1 MDQTQPTSSEPP
13 PPTTT
18 TTPTTTTSPEQQP
31 QPQPSPPPPQQS
43 QSPPPPTPTTS
54 SSLQPLPVNPNPN
67 PKPPNLPIQS
77 QPLNLSRPQ
86 FNRPYPPFPHFSSIT
101 NHSTTSSPSIPPPQ
115 RGGMALGVPAH
126 PAPQPPSSFS
136 SLTPPSFPSQVRQ
149 SVSAMQGVGMVGAL
163 GSSSSLR
170 ATGVTA
176 SLPQRP
182 VQSSLR
188 PQTSV
193 GNPSASTQSFQDHGL
208 LRLPSVG
215 TAGSPVST
223 TPQNTQTH
231 NQPWLSSGTQ
241 GKPPLP
247 PPSSFRPQLN
257 PQTLQQRAHIPSQQ
271 QTGVSAS
278 AQLSPQTLLQTSSS
292 LQGQTASLS
301 QQTQDQHYTLPPSR
315 VPQALVHQQQLAR
328 NRGLGN
334 QRPFAPAVGQSSLVP
349 PQPTVNKT
357 SSAVEPAEPCNRII
371 SKRSIQ
377 EIVAQIDPSER
388 LDPEVEDILVDIA
401 DDFVES
407 VTTFACSLAK
417 HRKSNTLESKDI
429 LLHLEKNWNMSLP
442 GFSGDEIKCYKK
454 PFGNDVHRER
464 LAAIKK
470 SIAAAEPPSSKISG
484 GQAAGGAKGHPA
496 KTPGLVIGSPNPKG
510 RETT

>member
-1 MDQTQPTSSEPP
+1 MDQTPPTSSEPP

-31 QPQPSPPPPQQS
+31 QPSPPPPQ
-43 QSPPPPTPTTS
+43 QSPPPPTPTPTPTT

-77 QPLNLSRPQ
+77 QPSQSQPLNLSRPQ
-86 FNRPYPPFPHFSSIT
+86 FNRPYPSFPHFSSIT

-136 SLTPPSFPSQVRQ
+136 SLTPPSFPSQARQ

-170 ATGVTA
+170 ATGVA
-176 SLPQRP
+176 SSLPQRP

-193 GNPSASTQSFQDHGL
+193 GNPSASTQSFQEHGL

-215 TAGSPVST
+215 TAGSPAST

-292 LQGQTASLS
+292 LQGQATSLS

-315 VPQALVHQQQLAR
+315 VPQALVHQQQMAR

-334 QRPFAPAVGQSSLVP
+334 QRPFAPAVGHSSPVP
-349 PQPTVNKT
+349 PQPTVNKPP
-357 SSAVEPAEPCNRII
+357 SAVEPAEPCNRII

-377 EIVAQIDPSER
+377 EIVAQIDPAER

-407 VTTFACSLAK
+407 SFDVDNKRFKRLVS
-417 HRKSNTLESKDI
+417 
-429 LLHLEKNWNMSLP
+429 EKIWNMSLP

-454 PFGNDVHRER
+454 LVQTMSIHFGNDVHRER